1 MCGLS
6 ISNYGV
12 INRANSMKSKNKF
25 VYVVVIKLHKYLII
39 HDNIELTSSI
49 TKGEEVV

>member
-1 MCGLS
+1 
-6 ISNYGV
+6 
-12 INRANSMKSKNKF
+12 MKSKNKF
-25 VYVVVIKLHKYLII
+25 VYVVVTFLNKLYENKDFFCLKRKLHKYLII